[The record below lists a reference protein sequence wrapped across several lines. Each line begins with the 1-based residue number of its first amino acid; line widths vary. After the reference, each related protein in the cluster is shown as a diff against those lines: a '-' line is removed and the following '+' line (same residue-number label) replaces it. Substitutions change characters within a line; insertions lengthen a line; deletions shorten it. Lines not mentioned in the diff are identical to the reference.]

1 MTQVAAVPILTTPRL
16 VLSAHTRADFADD
29 LALWTDPV
37 VTRFIGGRPSQPD
50 EVWARLLRYAGL
62 WALLGYG
69 YWAIRDRADGR
80 FLGEAG
86 LADFHRAIDPPLG
99 DIPEA
104 GWILRPEAQ
113 GRGLAFEAM
122 SAILHWSQEA
132 AGHARTVCII
142 APENEPSLAL
152 ARRLGYRQKVE
163 TTFRDQP
170 TIILERG

>member
-1 MTQVAAVPILTTPRL
+1 MTLTSAAPILTTPRL
-16 VLSAHTRADFADD
+16 VLSAHTTADFPDD

-37 VTRFIGGRPSQPD
+37 VTRFIGGRPSAPD

-99 DIPEA
+99 DTPEA

-113 GRGLAFEAM
+113 GRGLAVEAM
-122 SAILHWSQEA
+122 TAILDWAQET
-132 AGHARTVCII
+132 AGLPRTVCII
-142 APENEPSLAL
+142 APQNAPSLAL
-152 ARRLGYRQKVE
+152 AARLGYRQRVE

-170 TIILERG
+170 TIILDRG